1 MINQNDNDHVA
12 PIEDEVLDTSVG
24 DFQRKPGMSP
34 AAKFGLIAG
43 GGIGAVALALMLAG
57 PQGGAET
64 QLTRPPSLDATPG
77 GSTQATS
84 VEFQENI
91 RQENERRASMA
102 ANLGVTSMPTPEVI
116 LQPVSRVETVPEMPE
131 IERREPAPAPAAQV
145 QPVSRRILSAPDAAP
160 RVTPQPEVQAAQA
173 VEPAPAPQP
182 AAAAPQEEEENRFVN
197 AMISQMG
204 MISQRQTPIGLASS
218 SVASVDR
225 QDRAAAPDAQ
235 VPSGEEQPGE
245 IIMRPGDILYGETLT
260 SVSSDARAPVLVE
273 IVSGN
278 YRGARMVGTFTADRR
293 SETMVVNFT
302 NMTLADG
309 TTVDIEAYA
318 VDGRSAET
326 AVASDVERRYLQRYG
341 PVLAATFLSSFA
353 QAAAQPERI
362 VTGTG
367 QDRDVIL
374 SAPTAR
380 QAGFAGLAAATDV
393 IASDIMH
400 GVPVG
405 AKINLRAG
413 YPIAVLIV
421 EPVVIPQAS
430 TQPN

>member
-77 GSTQATS
+77 GSTQAS
-84 VEFQENI
+84 SAEFQENI
-91 RQENERRASMA
+91 RQENERRASLA

-116 LQPVSRVETVPEMPE
+116 LQPISRVEMVPDLPE
-131 IERREPAPAPAAQV
+131 IERREVAATPAAQV
-145 QPVSRRILSAPDAAP
+145 QPVSRRILSAPEAAP
-160 RVTPQPEVQAAQA
+160 RVSPQPETPTAAA
-173 VEPAPAPQP
+173 VETAPMPQP
-182 AAAAPQEEEENRFVN
+182 APAPQEEEENRFVS
-197 AMISQMG
+197 AMINQMG
-204 MISQRQTPIGLASS
+204 VIAQRQVPIGLGSS
-218 SVASVDR
+218 SIASA
-225 QDRAAAPDAQ
+225 DRADRDAMAGAAPAQ
-235 VPSGEEQPGE
+235 NGDEPEGE
-245 IIMRPGDILYGETLT
+245 IILRPGDILYGETLT
-260 SVSSDARAPVLVE
+260 SVNSDARAPVLVE
-273 IVSGN
+273 IVSGA
-278 YRGARMVGTFTADRR
+278 YRGARMVGTFMADRR
-293 SETMVVNFT
+293 SDSMVVNFT
-302 NMTLADG
+302 NMTLTDG
-309 TTVDIEAYA
+309 TTVDIQAYA

-326 AVASDVERRYLQRYG
+326 AVASDVDRRYLQRYG
-341 PVLAATFLSSFA
+341 PVLGATFLSSFA

-374 SAPTAR
+374 SAPTMR

-393 IASDIMH
+393 IAADMMQ

-413 YPIAVLIV
+413 YAIAVLIV

-430 TQPN
+430 AQSN